1 MRTFAQVEIS
11 SETTLAGVKI
21 AKEAV
26 KAIKNQ
32 VNGSS
37 SALEC
42 MELETESTYQVTTYR
57 DHVASIRACNLKR
70 ITPLNIKVSVQY
82 TTPHLEISWLA
93 EGVLDNKSCMAK
105 ITAYAT
111 WKDGWYKWFYAEDDG
126 TPEAPLATI
135 YISEENMDN

>member
-1 MRTFAQVEIS
+1 MKTTAQVGIS
-11 SETTLAGVKI
+11 PETTLAGVKI

-26 KAIKNQ
+26 KAIKKS
-32 VNGSS
+32 VDG

-82 TTPHLEISWLA
+82 TTPHLEISWLT
-93 EGVLDNKSCMAK
+93 EGVIDCKSCMAK

-111 WKDGWYKWFYAEDDG
+111 WENGWHVWDNGVHKAPYAEVFIK
-126 TPEAPLATI
+126 EQ
-135 YISEENMDN
+135 

>member
-1 MRTFAQVEIS
+1 MRTLAQVEIS

-26 KAIKNQ
+26 KAIKNP

-42 MELETESTYQVTTYR
+42 MGLETESTYQVTTYH
-57 DHVASIRACNLKR
+57 DHVTSIRACNLKR

-82 TTPHLEISWLA
+82 TTPHLEISWLT
-93 EGVLDNKSCMAK
+93 EGVIDGKSCIAK
-105 ITAYAT
+105 ISAYAT
-111 WKDGWYKWFYAEDDG
+111 WQDGWYMWHNCGDNGAPKAPYAEVFIK
-126 TPEAPLATI
+126 E
-135 YISEENMDN
+135 

>member
-1 MRTFAQVEIS
+1 MKTLTQVGIS
-11 SETTLAGVKI
+11 PETTLAGVKI

-26 KAIKNQ
+26 KAIKKE

-57 DHVASIRACNLKR
+57 DHVTSVRACNLKR

-93 EGVLDNKSCMAK
+93 EGVIDCKSCMAK

-111 WKDGWYKWFYAEDDG
+111 WKDGWYVWHNCEDTG
-126 TPEAPLATI
+126 VPKAPLATI
-135 YISEENMDN
+135 YISEENID

>member
-1 MRTFAQVEIS
+1 MKTLAQISIS

-32 VNGSS
+32 VNGNA

-57 DHVASIRACNLKR
+57 DHVTSIRACNLKR
-70 ITPLNIKVSVQY
+70 ITPLSIKVSVQFI
-82 TTPHLEISWLA
+82 TPHLEISWLT
-93 EGVLDNKSCMAK
+93 EGVIDNKSCIAK

-111 WKDGWYKWFYAEDDG
+111 WENGWYVWHNCEDTGAPKAPYAEVFIK
-126 TPEAPLATI
+126 E
-135 YISEENMDN
+135 